1 VSDNFFAV
9 GGTLMLAG
17 QLAARIRGALT
28 VELSV
33 GELCLTPTVAD
44 LADLLDEQ
52 LDRQRGVEGTRE

>member
-1 VSDNFFAV
+1 
-9 GGTLMLAG
+9 
-17 QLAARIRGALT
+17 
-28 VELSV
+28 V